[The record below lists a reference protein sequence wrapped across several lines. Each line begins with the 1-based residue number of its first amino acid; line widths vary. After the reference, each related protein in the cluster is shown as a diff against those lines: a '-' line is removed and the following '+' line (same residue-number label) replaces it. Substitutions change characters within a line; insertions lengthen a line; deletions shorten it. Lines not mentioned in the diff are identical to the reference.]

1 MVNRDVDQ
9 FDVRADTYDT
19 DFVGRHFHR
28 PIHLAM
34 VRIASGFGSAPRAIL
49 DVGCGTGSVLAV
61 LAPYYPDARLCGID
75 PASEMLRVA
84 GSRLGDAARVELRSA
99 GAEQLPFEDHTFEL
113 VVSSNS
119 FHHWADQAAGIREI
133 ARVLAAGGHLVMT
146 DPFAIGWRRWGGAH
160 PAARAHANAARG
172 RGVARRGWARVRPL
186 GARRHARPPRQ
197 LLRGGDSS
205 DVRTL
210 I

>member
-1 MVNRDVDQ
+1 
-9 FDVRADTYDT
+9 
-19 DFVGRHFHR
+19 
-28 PIHLAM
+28 
-34 VRIASGFGSAPRAIL
+34 
-49 DVGCGTGSVLAV
+49 VLAV

-146 DPFAIGWRRWGGAH
+146 DPFAIGWRRWGARIRPHGRMRTQHEVEALLVGAGLGSVRWERVGMLG
-160 PAARAHANAARG
+160 PLASYFV
-172 RGVARRGWARVRPL
+172 VATAPTS
-186 GARRHARPPRQ
+186 AP
-197 LLRGGDSS
+197 
-205 DVRTL
+205 
-210 I
+210 